1 MKNNKLIYIGIGIV
15 IVIGLVG
22 YSFGQSNSKK
32 QNEPT
37 ALSVTPTVVTAQ
49 QEIATDTSSWTEHTN
64 KTYHFSIK
72 FPKTYEVQP
81 GSEEQNTCIRLNVDS
96 PCEVLI
102 NVYPNNDNL
111 SLEDYLSK
119 KSIAFSIDGPLVPYN
134 FNGYD
139 TIFNRNQ
146 PGTNLF
152 IKRGLT
158 VFRFVASKA
167 SSDKEI
173 GDIVATFKFTQ

>member
-1 MKNNKLIYIGIGIV
+1 MNKKLLIGAMAIL
-15 IVIGLVG
+15 LVG
-22 YSFGQSNSKK
+22 FGFFVLTK
-32 QNEPT
+32 QNSQPSVPVTKSEPQPSPSVITEKKPT
-37 ALSVTPTVVTAQ
+37 A
-49 QEIATDTSSWTEHTN
+49 DTSNWTVYVN
-64 KTYHFSIK
+64 KTYNYSVK
-72 FPKTYEVQP
+72 FPRTYELQP
-81 GSEEQNTCIRLNVDS
+81 GNEEQNMCIRLNVDS

-102 NVYPNNDNL
+102 NVYPNKDNL
-111 SLEDYLSK
+111 SLEDYLSNQ
-119 KSIAFSIDGPLVPYN
+119 SIAFSIDGPLIPYN

-139 TIFNRNQ
+139 TLFDKNQ
-146 PGTNLF
+146 LGTNLF